1 MVRARAKGE
10 VEARQII
17 RGVPLPTAQ
26 IPGVTH
32 SFICPELRN
41 AQSEKRSGR
50 KNEAAAEEE
59 VSRRKTR
66 LDTQGSFIHSLA
78 AGIFSAE

>member
-1 MVRARAKGE
+1 MPRVK
-10 VEARQII
+10 
-17 RGVPLPTAQ
+17 
-26 IPGVTH
+26 
-32 SFICPELRN
+32 
-41 AQSEKRSGR
+41 KRSGR